1 MALDPAR
8 LQAIGLDPGFSDPAP
23 FGPPRP
29 ADLPQQS
36 TQLSVL
42 DMLRKRMT
50 RDMEGEA
57 LQRVGEFGQ
66 GMLASG
72 SPNFFTMLGAGARAA
87 REGDVSRTDRLR
99 QLVETERQERSLE
112 GQEAARR
119 AEEAYRQ
126 ESLRLRREEAAR
138 AGRPQ
143 FQFLAGANPG
153 EVVAVDPRDPT
164 RIIPVPGA
172 RLATDRSSREETS
185 LRQNARNRA
194 LTDVSRMERAITD
207 AGGRPLT
214 AEQRQRLQDEA
225 EDRELAIVGLTRLPG
240 SGASQQQQQQPAPGG
255 RPVVREGYVPPEQRR

>member
-23 FGPPRP
+23 YGPPRP

-36 TQLSVL
+36 ARSSVL
-42 DMLRKRMT
+42 DMLRSRMA
-50 RDMEGEA
+50 RDMESEA

-87 REGDVSRTDRLR
+87 REGDVSRMDRLR
-99 QLVETERQERSLE
+99 QLAEAERQERSLE

-172 RLATDRSSREETS
+172 RLATDRSTREETA
-185 LRQNARNRA
+185 LRPNARNQA
-194 LTDVSRMERAITD
+194 MLDVGRMDAAITG
-207 AGGRPLT
+207 AGGRVT
-214 AEQRQRLQDEA
+214 AEQRAQFLREA
-225 EDRELAIVGLTRLPG
+225 EQRALASVGLLPLPG
-240 SGASQQQQQQPAPGG
+240 SSTTQQQPAPGG
-255 RPVVREGYVPPEQRR
+255 TPSQTLRYDGPRIAPRQP